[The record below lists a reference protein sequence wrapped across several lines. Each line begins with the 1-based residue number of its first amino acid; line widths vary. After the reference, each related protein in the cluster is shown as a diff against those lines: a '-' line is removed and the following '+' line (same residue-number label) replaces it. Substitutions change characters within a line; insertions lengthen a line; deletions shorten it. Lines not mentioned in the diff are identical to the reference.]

1 MMLRRVF
8 TLETGEQLL
17 VTVEG
22 DNVTAA
28 VRAESWHTWE
38 RPLDLDYADD
48 DARDADRVGLQ
59 A

>member
-1 MMLRRVF
+1 MMLRLVF

-28 VRAESWHTWE
+28 VRAESWHSWA

-48 DARDADRVGLQ
+48 DSPEPPEWAVRA
-59 A
+59 